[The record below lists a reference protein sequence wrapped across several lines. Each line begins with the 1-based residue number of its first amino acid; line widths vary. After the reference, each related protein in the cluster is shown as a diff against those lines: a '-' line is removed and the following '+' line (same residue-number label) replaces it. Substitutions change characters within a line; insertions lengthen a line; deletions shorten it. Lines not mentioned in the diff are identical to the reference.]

1 MTLKEKKIV
10 RKIGESKIITI
21 PPKMCKSL
29 GIDVNTVLDI
39 EQIDNKIVMTPML
52 EVVKK

>member
-10 RKIGESKIITI
+10 RKMAESKIITL

-29 GIDVNTVLDI
+29 GIDVNTVLSLELENDRI
-39 EQIDNKIVMTPML
+39 IITPIL